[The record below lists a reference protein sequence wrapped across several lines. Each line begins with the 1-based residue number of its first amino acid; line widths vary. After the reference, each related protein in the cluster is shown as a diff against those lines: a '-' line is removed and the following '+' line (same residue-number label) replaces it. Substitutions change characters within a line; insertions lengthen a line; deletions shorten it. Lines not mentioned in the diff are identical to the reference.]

1 MLKTDNNIA
10 QTGVRILFVLQ
21 MLMKSPV
28 SKAQI
33 LEKINTCSNLRS
45 VTPDTITLDINTL
58 KAAGFDIKSGNKG
71 NNYCYE
77 LKLSPIKIKLTKN
90 ELRAISIAKKAMFYF
105 MDFRYIVSIYQTFE
119 KISKL
124 IESKEHAEE
133 ILNFGNFLKTDFNLL
148 KELDIHCKHKNEILI
163 SYNSPSKS
171 LRQLSVKCL
180 DIKYSKK
187 NDKLY
192 LWCDCKERGGVVY
205 LRADKIEKIIKIVKI
220 NADIDLP
227 QNICVYSIL
236 RAQNA
241 PLEVEDYEKIIK
253 ITPDY
258 VQIRASYLNEFNFI
272 QRLLSFGENL
282 TYVSDEK
289 LVIKLKKIIKNV
301 REMYN

>member
-45 VTPDTITLDINTL
+45 VTSDTITLDINTL

-171 LRQLSVKCL
+171 LRQMSVKCL

-192 LWCDCKERGGVVY
+192 LWCDCKKRGGVVY

>member
-1 MLKTDNNIA
+1 M
-10 QTGVRILFVLQ
+10 
-21 MLMKSPV
+21 
-28 SKAQI
+28 
-33 LEKINTCSNLRS
+33 
-45 VTPDTITLDINTL
+45 
-58 KAAGFDIKSGNKG
+58 
-71 NNYCYE
+71 
-77 LKLSPIKIKLTKN
+77 
-90 ELRAISIAKKAMFYF
+90 
-105 MDFRYIVSIYQTFE
+105 
-119 KISKL
+119 
-124 IESKEHAEE
+124 
-133 ILNFGNFLKTDFNLL
+133 
-148 KELDIHCKHKNEILI
+148 
-163 SYNSPSKS
+163 
-171 LRQLSVKCL
+171 SVKCL